1 MIPAQKMPTIWA
13 EATESIRPDLVNHL
27 PGLTDILVN
36 SDLKLALILTGRSD
50 SRSANEANARNLEMV
65 LMEFLAEKK
74 DGEKTNFAQQKLS
87 KRHQVVIAWLRIL
100 YVAIKWF
107 KSHNYDLQTTY
118 LPLTSSPERSPFS
131 QERVEKIATVEFW
144 REALFTGIKAKAH
157 KQDPENAIAMIALSS
172 ILCGCLLHQQKVR
185 MLINGLSNPVEVAGS
200 QTFVDFSLPYLG
212 NPDAQL
218 QRWFIDPLTELLLAT
233 ALLPVGPTN
242 INNTPLI
249 SAIQKF
255 LVRHGCTKKACPT
268 SLSNLIDNASIYW
281 ESRSTQID
289 IRFMRQRFL
298 SHSLTHKTW
307 LRINHCDE
315 PPTSNKIALVK
326 SGRIIEE
333 AVSRDDSDADN
344 DADTLAD
351 DSVGGIDWYEQI
363 HKAIAVGQVDD
374 VRNKASELLVQHT
387 DDAAATYL
395 GWLQHLLGGRS
406 SSGTGLAVSTV
417 FRQFTLVTPL
427 MISLIGEEDP
437 RQWSL
442 DDLNTVYQ
450 SLLVDYEGK
459 QNKSFLAKGLREF
472 QHYLFQGN
480 KDLRIKETREL
491 LGDEAVL
498 SPVEARIITF
508 DEYESAKALLKREV
522 LTKSHERVD
531 AALLLM
537 ILIFRLG
544 LRRSEAF
551 KLLLA
556 DFHMDGSPV
565 LLVRPHAERRLKTH
579 NSKRSIPLRPFLSYE
594 EMRFLKDFLSR
605 RINQEK
611 ADPFSPYVFA
621 LHKQKRE
628 LISVETTTDL
638 IHECLREVTKDQTLH
653 LHHLRHSFGTWTY
666 LKLRA
671 TDHPFL
677 REVFSHLPHTYM
689 YLRKGS
695 RLRIELLGS
704 SIPPVRG
711 YAFAVARL
719 LGHSGPNVS
728 MQHYLHCSDLVVW
741 ADTVRDFE
749 SSVDKGAVVSTSH
762 LSQSGTYDYLAK
774 DVRLLLDAVR
784 KDHPDRYQ
792 VHSATQSL
800 SNQSQLKRPRGRPK
814 KQEISSKT
822 FTLVELK
829 NTWSVLHLAAQ
840 SKSESEIV
848 NAVNLTVD
856 CVQSILTLAK
866 ANQGKIGLKPI
877 APNLVACP
885 AWPRIHSDAL
895 FFKVI
900 GRLLGRLAVADFALF
915 KRGIEICLSR
925 YNGKQGDVIF
935 RGMKDINEANE
946 YIHFVRKLG
955 YPDCR
960 IRFVVRSSPTGK
972 HCLSDWQKALDLFAA
987 NVIFIA
993 PPFANREGYGKW
1005 IGIQL
1010 VDKKGNGHQ
1019 KAFALAIYLASLS

>member
-1 MIPAQKMPTIWA
+1 
-13 EATESIRPDLVNHL
+13 
-27 PGLTDILVN
+27 
-36 SDLKLALILTGRSD
+36 
-50 SRSANEANARNLEMV
+50 
-65 LMEFLAEKK
+65 
-74 DGEKTNFAQQKLS
+74 
-87 KRHQVVIAWLRIL
+87 
-100 YVAIKWF
+100 
-107 KSHNYDLQTTY
+107 
-118 LPLTSSPERSPFS
+118 
-131 QERVEKIATVEFW
+131 
-144 REALFTGIKAKAH
+144 
-157 KQDPENAIAMIALSS
+157 
-172 ILCGCLLHQQKVR
+172 
-185 MLINGLSNPVEVAGS
+185 
-200 QTFVDFSLPYLG
+200 
-212 NPDAQL
+212 
-218 QRWFIDPLTELLLAT
+218 
-233 ALLPVGPTN
+233 
-242 INNTPLI
+242 
-249 SAIQKF
+249 
-255 LVRHGCTKKACPT
+255 
-268 SLSNLIDNASIYW
+268 
-281 ESRSTQID
+281 
-289 IRFMRQRFL
+289 
-298 SHSLTHKTW
+298 
-307 LRINHCDE
+307 
-315 PPTSNKIALVK
+315 
-326 SGRIIEE
+326 
-333 AVSRDDSDADN
+333 
-344 DADTLAD
+344 
-351 DSVGGIDWYEQI
+351 
-363 HKAIAVGQVDD
+363 
-374 VRNKASELLVQHT
+374 
-387 DDAAATYL
+387 
-395 GWLQHLLGGRS
+395 
-406 SSGTGLAVSTV
+406 
-417 FRQFTLVTPL
+417 
-427 MISLIGEEDP
+427 
-437 RQWSL
+437 
-442 DDLNTVYQ
+442 
-450 SLLVDYEGK
+450 
-459 QNKSFLAKGLREF
+459 
-472 QHYLFQGN
+472 
-480 KDLRIKETREL
+480 
-491 LGDEAVL
+491 
-498 SPVEARIITF
+498 
-508 DEYESAKALLKREV
+508 
-522 LTKSHERVD
+522 
-531 AALLLM
+531 M

-594 EMRFLKDFLSR
+594 EMRFLNDFLTR

-638 IHECLREVTKDQTLH
+638 IHECLREVTNDQTLH

-749 SSVDKGAVVSTSH
+749 SSVDKGAVVSASH

-814 KQEISSKT
+814 KQKISSKT
-822 FTLVELK
+822 LTLVDFK

-840 SKSESEIV
+840 SKGESEIV
-848 NAVNLTVD
+848 NAVNLTVE

-866 ANQGKIGLKPI
+866 TNQGKIGLKPA

-885 AWPRIHSDAL
+885 AWPRIHGDTL

-900 GRLLGRLAVADFALF
+900 GRLLGRLAVADFALY

-960 IRFVVRSSPTGK
+960 IRLVVRSSPTGK

-987 NVIFIA
+987 NVRFIA
-993 PPFANREGYGKW
+993 PHFATSEGYGKW

-1010 VDKKGNGHQ
+1010 VDKKSNGHQ
-1019 KAFALAIYLASLS
+1019 KAFALAIYLASLSTSS